1 MKQFMQALKM
11 LIIMSVFLGLVYPL
25 VVYGLAQIAFPASAN
40 GSLVSQNGR
49 VVGSMLIGQT
59 FEQAK
64 YFHSRPSACKYDA
77 ANSSASN
84 LGPMNDALLDGAK
97 SGAIAYRQ
105 ENGLPE
111 SYPVSSDA
119 VLMSGSGLDPHI
131 TLANSLDQA
140 ARVAEARK
148 LPKQKIVD
156 AIRRQVQE
164 KTFGLI
170 GSERVNVLQLNV
182 ALDNGVI

>member
-49 VVGSMLIGQT
+49 VVGSSLIGQT
-59 FEQAK
+59 FEQPK

-84 LGPMNDALLDGAK
+84 LGPMNDTLLDGAK
-97 SGAIAYRQ
+97 TGAIAYRQ
-105 ENGLPE
+105 ENGLDE
-111 SYPVSSDA
+111 SHPVASDA
-119 VLMSGSGLDPHI
+119 ILMSGSGLDPHI
-131 TLANSLDQA
+131 LRPMRL
-140 ARVAEARK
+140 
-148 LPKQKIVD
+148 
-156 AIRRQVQE
+156 IRQ
-164 KTFGLI
+164 I
-170 GSERVNVLQLNV
+170 G
-182 ALDNGVI
+182 